1 MSCRSGVSDRRGS
14 VYEVEGEIRAVVAV
28 VFGDELYFFGLGESY
43 VDTLD
48 DSVSLHV
55 RVCVTN
61 PTPTRGSL
69 LDLRYTMQHRVV
81 PAQRLVW

>member
-1 MSCRSGVSDRRGS
+1 MSCRSGVSDRRGG
-14 VYEVEGEIRAVVAV
+14 VHEVEGEIGAVVAV
-28 VFGDELYFFGLGESY
+28 VFGDKLYFLRLGERY

-48 DSVSLHV
+48 GNVSLHV

-61 PTPTRGSL
+61 LPLTRGSL
-69 LDLRYTMQHRVV
+69 DLRCTMQHRVA